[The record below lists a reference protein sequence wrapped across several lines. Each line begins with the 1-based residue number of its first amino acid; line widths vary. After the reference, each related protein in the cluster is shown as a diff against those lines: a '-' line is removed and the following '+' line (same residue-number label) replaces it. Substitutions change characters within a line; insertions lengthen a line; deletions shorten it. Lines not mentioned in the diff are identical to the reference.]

1 MGGAS
6 FKSRWI
12 RFFYV
17 LSEEIYRR
25 AFRVRSLFYN
35 ARRTQIEMG
44 CNAEKCIVIPNGVQY
59 ERFCNIPL
67 KQEDGWVD
75 IGAVVRLAP
84 IKDVKTMIYA
94 FFELASRVPNV
105 RLHIMGGVDD
115 EDYAKE
121 CYALVE
127 ELQLKNLIFTGRVDV
142 VQYMQKLD
150 FTILT
155 SISEGQPLSVLES
168 MAARRPCVTTEV
180 GCCRELLEGAPG
192 DTFGIAGYCVPP
204 MYRQGLADAME
215 KMCASRTRREEMGR
229 IGQRRWMLTFT
240 TSRCWLTTARCTTK
254 QLRISLGVTMA
265 GIGFELKKLFRRKGL
280 FASLRAYGYAG
291 IICTGPMLLGVLLQ
305 LGILLLCSW
314 AGAPRDQQDL
324 LVCMIT
330 YTLLFSLT
338 VTSFFSMPVTRYL
351 ADMLYEE
358 QEQTILPSFWGSGS
372 MMLVLG
378 CTLYGL
384 FLLVSGATLL
394 QGLLCLWLFAEM
406 IVNWNAMSYL
416 TAIKDYRGILCSF
429 LAAIVLAFG
438 LGFVLV
444 VLLGCPVLEGMLFA
458 VTMGYG
464 LMMVWDVVLLYRYFP
479 QSEES
484 PWAFLRW
491 VDAFLPLAFTGL
503 CTNIGLFAHLVICW
517 AGPSGVRVKGLFY
530 GAPYYD
536 VPALLRF

>member
-1 MGGAS
+1 
-6 FKSRWI
+6 
-12 RFFYV
+12 
-17 LSEEIYRR
+17 
-25 AFRVRSLFYN
+25 
-35 ARRTQIEMG
+35 
-44 CNAEKCIVIPNGVQY
+44 
-59 ERFCNIPL
+59 
-67 KQEDGWVD
+67 
-75 IGAVVRLAP
+75 
-84 IKDVKTMIYA
+84 
-94 FFELASRVPNV
+94 
-105 RLHIMGGVDD
+105 
-115 EDYAKE
+115 
-121 CYALVE
+121 
-127 ELQLKNLIFTGRVDV
+127 
-142 VQYMQKLD
+142 
-150 FTILT
+150 
-155 SISEGQPLSVLES
+155 
-168 MAARRPCVTTEV
+168 
-180 GCCRELLEGAPG
+180 
-192 DTFGIAGYCVPP
+192 
-204 MYRQGLADAME
+204 
-215 KMCASRTRREEMGR
+215 
-229 IGQRRWMLTFT
+229 
-240 TSRCWLTTARCTTK
+240 
-254 QLRISLGVTMA
+254 MA

-358 QEQTILPSFWGSGS
+358 QEQTILPSFWGSSS

-491 VDAFLPLAFTGL
+491 VDAFLPLENTLLALLPLGFNDLMHGYFRTLCVGYGLYAVGNTILMILLYFTDYGGAVAAAAVFAVSASGLTALSMALDPAFYGFGFLIGAALFYLVTLFRLDAFTANLPYRVLGQQPIVAETKAGRFTRL
-503 CTNIGLFAHLVICW
+503 GLFLEHKKRKPTKSAKHS
-517 AGPSGVRVKGLFY
+517 AS
-530 GAPYYD
+530 
-536 VPALLRF
+536 

>member
-1 MGGAS
+1 
-6 FKSRWI
+6 
-12 RFFYV
+12 
-17 LSEEIYRR
+17 
-25 AFRVRSLFYN
+25 
-35 ARRTQIEMG
+35 
-44 CNAEKCIVIPNGVQY
+44 
-59 ERFCNIPL
+59 
-67 KQEDGWVD
+67 
-75 IGAVVRLAP
+75 
-84 IKDVKTMIYA
+84 
-94 FFELASRVPNV
+94 
-105 RLHIMGGVDD
+105 
-115 EDYAKE
+115 
-121 CYALVE
+121 
-127 ELQLKNLIFTGRVDV
+127 
-142 VQYMQKLD
+142 
-150 FTILT
+150 
-155 SISEGQPLSVLES
+155 
-168 MAARRPCVTTEV
+168 
-180 GCCRELLEGAPG
+180 
-192 DTFGIAGYCVPP
+192 
-204 MYRQGLADAME
+204 
-215 KMCASRTRREEMGR
+215 
-229 IGQRRWMLTFT
+229 
-240 TSRCWLTTARCTTK
+240 
-254 QLRISLGVTMA
+254 MA

-358 QEQTILPSFWGSGS
+358 QEQTILPSFWSSGS

-491 VDAFLPLAFTGL
+491 VDAFLPLENTLLALLPLGFNDLMHGYFRTLCVGYGLYAVGNTILMILLYFTDYGGAVAAAAVFAVSASGLTALSMALDPAFYGFGFLIGAALFYLVTLFRLDVFTANLPYRVLGQQPIVAETKAGRFTRL
-503 CTNIGLFAHLVICW
+503 GLFLEHKKRKPTKSAKHS
-517 AGPSGVRVKGLFY
+517 AS
-530 GAPYYD
+530 
-536 VPALLRF
+536 